1 MTSLTLVPVP
11 PVAQLEGVS
20 QHYGKNGRAEQY
32 HAGHSRP

>member
-11 PVAQLEGVS
+11 PVAQLEGEPALR
-20 QHYGKNGRAEQY
+20 KNSRAEQY